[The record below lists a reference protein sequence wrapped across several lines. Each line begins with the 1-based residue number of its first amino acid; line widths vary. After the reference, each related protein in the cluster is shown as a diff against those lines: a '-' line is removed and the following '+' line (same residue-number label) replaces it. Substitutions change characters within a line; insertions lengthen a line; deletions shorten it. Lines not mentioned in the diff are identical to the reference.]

1 MEVDHGGARRDR
13 SVLIEGVEGVA
24 RIVGIMG
31 REDADTDVVVDFA
44 VVVGGASRPE
54 RVRQHRALIERDI
67 RTGGLAD
74 QSDLQFADA
83 DSLSH
88 SHVITGTRRKARR
101 HLDPAARQER
111 QLRSLADGA
120 RGHRNGSVRGITGRG
135 NPNHTTRGR
144 SHARQRAKQ
153 GGPCHHLS
161 SSMSAATLIH
171 GDPL

>member
-13 SVLIEGVEGVA
+13 SVFVEGVEGVA
-24 RIVGIMG
+24 RIVGIVG
-31 REDADTDVVVDFA
+31 REDADTPKILDFA

-54 RVRQHRALIERDI
+54 RVRQHRALIERDL
-67 RTGGLAD
+67 RAGVLGPQLH
-74 QSDLQFADA
+74 LQFADVDA
-83 DSLSH
+83 L

-101 HLDPAARQER
+101 HLDLVARQER

-120 RGHRNGSVRGITGRG
+120 RGHRNGSPVCVTGRG
-135 NPNHTTRGR
+135 NPNHTARGR

-153 GGPCHHLS
+153 GGPCHDLS